1 MSMSVPGCRCAC
13 GLLRGGVIRRR
24 REATTTT
31 AIYQTYSPPA
41 SRSRRWRSN
50 LWLPGILSG
59 ILSGMLPGMLPCLL
73 PQHCKHHT
81 NEGSRRDEDRIFP
94 LILVEEHRVVAHA
107 AHPSEVPEHC
117 EAALRAYRR
126 IRGDVG
132 GDGIRGRDQLE
143 DRRVRRQENHICQP
157 RTMDTNQAD
166 RARDPMRLLRD
177 RHLRGAKDL
186 DPDPQWD

>member
-1 MSMSVPGCRCAC
+1 MEVMWSTLLSVSELIMSMSVPGCRCAC

-94 LILVEEHRVVAHA
+94 LILVEEHRA
-107 AHPSEVPEHC
+107 AEGGGRISWWATG
-117 EAALRAYRR
+117 AAKRDSQHMGDANLGSMLGSRR
-126 IRGDVG
+126 DHVEI
-132 GDGIRGRDQLE
+132 
-143 DRRVRRQENHICQP
+143 
-157 RTMDTNQAD
+157 T
-166 RARDPMRLLRD
+166 
-177 RHLRGAKDL
+177 
-186 DPDPQWD
+186 